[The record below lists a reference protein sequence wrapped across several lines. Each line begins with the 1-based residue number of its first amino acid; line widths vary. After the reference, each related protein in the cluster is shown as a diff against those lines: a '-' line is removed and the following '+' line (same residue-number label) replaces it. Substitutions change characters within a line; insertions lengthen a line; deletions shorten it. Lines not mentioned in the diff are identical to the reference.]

1 MRKQSRNNYLATI
14 ALIIVMMIPVLPGCG
29 KKESPAPPPQKPVTK
44 PAAQKPGPV
53 QKQMSS
59 AGKAGAA
66 PMSTEFVSHKDPF
79 KPLVAD
85 TKSGAPAVRRN
96 RLGQALPILN
106 YDLAQF
112 RVTGII
118 VGLKQNRAQVVDP
131 TGKPYVIKVGMEM
144 GRNEGRV
151 TRITPTYVEVFE
163 KYRDE
168 SGKLVKNHVRLALP
182 KKQ

>member
-1 MRKQSRNNYLATI
+1 MAI
-14 ALIIVMMIPVLPGCG
+14 VALILFVMIPVLPGCG
-29 KKESPAPPPQKPVTK
+29 KKESPVPPAQNPVAK
-44 PAAQKPGPV
+44 PAAPKPLPV
-53 QKQMSS
+53 QKPMSS
-59 AGKAGAA
+59 AGKVGTA

-85 TKSGAPAVRRN
+85 TKTGSPAVKRN

-163 KYRDE
+163 RYRDE
-168 SGKLVKNHVRLALP
+168 SGKLIKNHVRLALP

>member
-1 MRKQSRNNYLATI
+1 MRKQSRNNYWAII
-14 ALIIVMMIPVLPGCG
+14 AFTLVAMIPVLPGCG
-29 KKESPAPPPQKPVTK
+29 KKESPPPPSAK
-44 PAAQKPGPV
+44 PAAKPEMPKPVPV

-59 AGKAGAA
+59 AGNVAGA
-66 PMSTEFVSHKDPF
+66 PMSTEFVSQKDPF

-85 TKSGAPAVRRN
+85 TKSGVPFLKRN
-96 RLGQALPILN
+96 RLGQVLPILN

-118 VGLKQNRAQVVDP
+118 VGLKENRAQVIDP
-131 TGKPYVIKVGMEM
+131 TGKPYVVKVGMEM

-151 TRITPTYVEVFE
+151 TKITPTYVEVFE

-168 SGKLVKNHVRLALP
+168 SGKLVKNYVRLELR